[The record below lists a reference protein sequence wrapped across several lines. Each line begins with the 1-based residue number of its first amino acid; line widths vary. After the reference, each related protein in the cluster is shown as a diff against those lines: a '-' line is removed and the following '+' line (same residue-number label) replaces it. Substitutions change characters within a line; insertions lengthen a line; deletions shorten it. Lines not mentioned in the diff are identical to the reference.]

1 MSKVSLEK
9 KKETTTT
16 TSSLSTP
23 SEEKKTVVEK
33 ARDIVECKDE
43 EKRVNLIK
51 ELLGDEDPLTVAS
64 KTNAPELVLSAV
76 GYVASE
82 SRLIASK
89 STRISTSFGG
99 QGVGSKYLTELGKTL
114 VAFPSCKIY
123 ALSLIREVRS
133 QYETKD
139 CPRDLFSEGFEV
151 EKWILQASQQQP
163 SESYLSSANISYA
176 LIGVSQ
182 LVHYYALVTCV
193 LGGDFGKA
201 RSRWKVSVGHSQ
213 GIMSALAVACGKDRA
228 QFESY
233 SLRVVKCLF
242 WTGVRAQEQRVSA
255 GTRDGMLGVRG
266 LTPEQLE
273 MYVKIVRS
281 VISSLS
287 LLNIISL
294 THEHQHRYDLER
306 KRRLRFHLSTVQN
319 VVWCLDLLLRLRC

>member
-16 TSSLSTP
+16 TSSLSAP
-23 SEEKKTVVEK
+23 SEKKKTVLDK

-43 EKRVNLIK
+43 DKRKNLIK

-99 QGVGSKYLTELGKTL
+99 QGVGSKYLTELRKTL

-133 QYETKD
+133 QYETED

-151 EKWILQASQQQP
+151 EKWILQASQQP
-163 SESYLSSANISYA
+163 SNSYLSSANVSYA

-193 LGGDFGKA
+193 LGGDFAKA
-201 RSRWKVSVGHSQ
+201 RSRWNVSVGHSQ
-213 GIMSALAVACGKDRA
+213 GIMSALAVACGKDRV